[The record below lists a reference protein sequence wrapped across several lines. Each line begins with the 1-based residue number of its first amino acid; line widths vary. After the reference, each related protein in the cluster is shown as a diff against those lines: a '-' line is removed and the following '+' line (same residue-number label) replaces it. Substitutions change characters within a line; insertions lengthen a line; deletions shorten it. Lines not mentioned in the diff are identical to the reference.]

1 MILKSFKT
9 INEIVFVS
17 SISLKLGYK
26 YLKSNKG
33 GIFSFTTLLAIVG
46 LSIGISSLIVVTS
59 VMNGFEKELENRILG
74 VIPHSVLVSNAPL
87 DYELLIKK
95 VKDSNE
101 IIDAAPYISFQGL
114 ISSSYNS
121 KGVSVIGIDSD
132 YERNMSIIPEYMILG
147 SLENLNEKNSIVI
160 GSLLAANLGVYAGDE
175 INITTSD
182 IRTSIIGS
190 YPISVNL
197 KIVGIYELKTEID
210 QYMTFISHETAQ
222 KLKNLKTNQTISIR
236 LKTKNLFEADRISA
250 NVITAINQEDLSIF
264 HGSLHG
270 TLFEAIKF
278 EKLLI
283 SLMLFLIVA
292 VASILVLSTVVMT
305 VKSKEREIGIL
316 QTIGATKRQIILIFF
331 TQGIFVS
338 FIGIFIGLILGF
350 ICTLNLNNLIS
361 LIESILGRNLLEAYF
376 INYFPY
382 YIDYFQILIIC
393 FISLIISLCASL
405 IPSFR
410 AVKLNPVEILRHE

>member
-1 MILKSFKT
+1 MT
-9 INEIVFVS
+9 

-33 GIFSFTTLLAIVG
+33 GLFSFTTLLAIVG

-74 VIPHSVLVSNAPL
+74 VIPHSVLTSNDPIN

-95 VKDSNE
+95 AKDNNE
-101 IIDAAPYISFQGL
+101 IIDAAPYISIQGL
-114 ISSSYNS
+114 ISSSYDS
-121 KGVSVIGIDSD
+121 KGVSVIGIDPD
-132 YERNMSIIPEYMILG
+132 YEKNMSIVPEYMLLG

-160 GSLLAANLGVYAGDE
+160 GSLLAASLGVYAGDE

-182 IRTSIIGS
+182 IKTSIIGS

-222 KLKNLKTNQTISIR
+222 KLKNLKRNQTISIR

-250 NVITAINQEDLSIF
+250 DVLTVFDQEDLSYI
-264 HGSLHG
+264 SWKSTHG

-316 QTIGATKRQIILIFF
+316 QTIGATNRQIILIFF
-331 TQGIFVS
+331 TQGILVS
-338 FIGIFIGLILGF
+338 FIGIIIGLILGF

-361 LIESILGRNLLEAYF
+361 FIETLLGRNLLEAYF

-410 AVKLNPVEILRHE
+410 AVRLNPVEILRHE

>member
-1 MILKSFKT
+1 M
-9 INEIVFVS
+9 S

-74 VIPHSVLVSNAPL
+74 VIPHSVLVSNDPIN

-95 VKDSNE
+95 VNDNKD
-101 IIDAAPYISFQGL
+101 IIDAAPYISIQGL
-114 ISSSYNS
+114 ISSSYDS

-132 YERNMSIIPEYMILG
+132 YEKNMSIIPDYMILG

-160 GSLLAANLGVYAGDE
+160 GSLLAANLGVYVGDE

-182 IRTSIIGS
+182 IKTSIIGS

-222 KLKNLKTNQTISIR
+222 KLKNLKRNQTISIR
-236 LKTKNLFEADRISA
+236 LKTNNLFEADRISE
-250 NVITAINQEDLSIF
+250 NVIITIDKEDLSYI
-264 HGSLHG
+264 SWKSSHG

-338 FIGIFIGLILGF
+338 FIGILIGLILGF

-361 LIESILGRNLLEAYF
+361 LIEILLGRNLLEAYF

-382 YIDYFQILIIC
+382 YIDYFQIFIIC
-393 FISLIISLCASL
+393 FTSLILSLCASL

>member
-1 MILKSFKT
+1 M
-9 INEIVFVS
+9 S

-74 VIPHSVLVSNAPL
+74 VIPHSVLVSNAPIN

-114 ISSSYNS
+114 ISSSYDS
-121 KGVSVIGIDSD
+121 KGVSVIGINSD
-132 YERNMSIIPEYMILG
+132 YEKNMSIIPEYMILG

-250 NVITAINQEDLSIF
+250 NVITAINQEDLSYI
-264 HGSLHG
+264 SWKSTHG

-338 FIGIFIGLILGF
+338 FIGILIGLILGF

-361 LIESILGRNLLEAYF
+361 LIEILLGRNLLEAYF

-382 YIDYFQILIIC
+382 YIDYFQIFIIC
-393 FISLIISLCASL
+393 FTSLILSLCASL

>member
-1 MILKSFKT
+1 M
-9 INEIVFVS
+9 S

-74 VIPHSVLVSNAPL
+74 VIPHSVLVSNDPIN

-95 VKDSNE
+95 VNENKE
-101 IIDAAPYISFQGL
+101 IIDAAPYISIQGL
-114 ISSSYNS
+114 ISSSYDS

-132 YERNMSIIPEYMILG
+132 YEKNMSIIPDYMILG

-160 GSLLAANLGVYAGDE
+160 GSLLAANLGVYVGDE

-182 IRTSIIGS
+182 IKTSIIGS

-222 KLKNLKTNQTISIR
+222 KLKNLEKNQTISIR

-250 NVITAINQEDLSIF
+250 EVIEETASIPYGNYDGLSYI
-264 HGSLHG
+264 SWKSSHG

-283 SLMLFLIVA
+283 SLMLFLIIA

-331 TQGIFVS
+331 TQGLFVS
-338 FIGIFIGLILGF
+338 FLGIIIGLILGF

-361 LIESILGRNLLEAYF
+361 FIETLLGRSLLEAYF

-382 YIDYFQILIIC
+382 YIDYIQILIIC

-410 AVKLNPVEILRHE
+410 AVRLNPIEILRHE

>member
-1 MILKSFKT
+1 
-9 INEIVFVS
+9 VS

-74 VIPHSVLVSNAPL
+74 VIPHSVLVSNDPIN
-87 DYELLIKK
+87 DYGLLITKAIDNK
-95 VKDSNE
+95 E
-101 IIDAAPYISFQGL
+101 IIDAAPYISIQGL
-114 ISSSYNS
+114 ISSSYES

-132 YERNMSIIPEYMILG
+132 YEKNMSIIPDYMILG

-160 GSLLAANLGVYAGDE
+160 GSLLAANLGVYVGDE

-182 IRTSIIGS
+182 IKTSIIGS

-250 NVITAINQEDLSIF
+250 NVITAINQEDLSYI
-264 HGSLHG
+264 SWKSTHG

-338 FIGIFIGLILGF
+338 FIGILIGLILGF

-361 LIESILGRNLLEAYF
+361 LIEILLGRNLLEAYF

-382 YIDYFQILIIC
+382 YIDYFQIFIIC
-393 FISLIISLCASL
+393 FTSLILSLCASL

>member
-1 MILKSFKT
+1 
-9 INEIVFVS
+9 VS

-74 VIPHSVLVSNAPL
+74 VIPHSVLASNDPIN

-95 VKDSNE
+95 VKNNKE
-101 IIDAAPYISFQGL
+101 IIDAAPYISIQGL
-114 ISSSYNS
+114 ISSSYDS

-132 YERNMSIIPEYMILG
+132 YENNMSIIPDYMILG

-160 GSLLAANLGVYAGDE
+160 GSLLAANLGVYTGDE
-175 INITTSD
+175 VNITTSD
-182 IRTSIIGS
+182 IKTSIIGS

-222 KLKNLKTNQTISIR
+222 KLKNLKGNQTISIR
-236 LKTKNLFEADRISA
+236 LKTNNLFEADRISA
-250 NVITAINQEDLSIF
+250 NIITSIDQENLSYI
-264 HGSLHG
+264 SWKSTHG

-338 FIGIFIGLILGF
+338 FIGILIGLILGF

-361 LIESILGRNLLEAYF
+361 LIETLLGRNLLEAYF

-382 YIDYFQILIIC
+382 YIDYFQIFIIC

-410 AVKLNPVEILRHE
+410 AVRLNPVEILRHE

>member
-1 MILKSFKT
+1 M
-9 INEIVFVS
+9 S

-74 VIPHSVLVSNAPL
+74 VIPHSVLVSNDPIN

-95 VKDSNE
+95 VKNNKE
-101 IIDAAPYISFQGL
+101 IIDAAPYISIQGL
-114 ISSSYNS
+114 ISSSYDS

-132 YERNMSIIPEYMILG
+132 YENNMSIIPDYMILG

-160 GSLLAANLGVYAGDE
+160 GSLLAANLGVYTGDE
-175 INITTSD
+175 VNITTSD
-182 IRTSIIGS
+182 IKTSIIGS

-222 KLKNLKTNQTISIR
+222 KLKNLKRNQTISIR
-236 LKTKNLFEADRISA
+236 LKTNNLFEADRISA
-250 NVITAINQEDLSIF
+250 NIITSIDQENLSYI
-264 HGSLHG
+264 SWKSTHG

-338 FIGIFIGLILGF
+338 FIGILTGLILGF

-361 LIESILGRNLLEAYF
+361 LIETLLGRNLLEAYF

-382 YIDYFQILIIC
+382 YIDYFQIFIIC
-393 FISLIISLCASL
+393 FTSLIISLCASL

-410 AVKLNPVEILRHE
+410 AVRLNPVEILRHE

>member
-1 MILKSFKT
+1 
-9 INEIVFVS
+9 VS

-74 VIPHSVLVSNAPL
+74 VIPHSVLVSNDPIN

-95 VKDSNE
+95 VNDNKD
-101 IIDAAPYISFQGL
+101 IIDAAPYISIQGL
-114 ISSSYNS
+114 ISSSYDS

-132 YERNMSIIPEYMILG
+132 YEKNMSIIPDYMILG

-160 GSLLAANLGVYAGDE
+160 GSLLAANLGVYVGDE

-182 IRTSIIGS
+182 IKTSIIGS

-222 KLKNLKTNQTISIR
+222 KLKNLKRNQTISIR
-236 LKTKNLFEADRISA
+236 LKTNNLFEADRISE
-250 NVITAINQEDLSIF
+250 NVITTIDEEDLSYI
-264 HGSLHG
+264 SWKSSHG

-338 FIGIFIGLILGF
+338 FIGILIGLILGF

-361 LIESILGRNLLEAYF
+361 LIEILLGRNLLEAYF

-382 YIDYFQILIIC
+382 YIDYFQIFIIC
-393 FISLIISLCASL
+393 FTSLILSLCASL

>member
-1 MILKSFKT
+1 
-9 INEIVFVS
+9 VS

-74 VIPHSVLVSNAPL
+74 VIPHSVLVSNGPIN

-114 ISSSYNS
+114 ISSSYDS
-121 KGVSVIGIDSD
+121 KGVSVIGINSD
-132 YERNMSIIPEYMILG
+132 YEKNMSIIPEYMILG

-236 LKTKNLFEADRISA
+236 LKTKNLFEADRISS
-250 NVITAINQEDLSIF
+250 NVITAINQEDLSYI
-264 HGSLHG
+264 SWKSTHG

>member
-1 MILKSFKT
+1 M
-9 INEIVFVS
+9 S

-74 VIPHSVLVSNAPL
+74 VIPHSVLVSNDPIN

-95 VKDSNE
+95 VNENKE
-101 IIDAAPYISFQGL
+101 IIDAAPYISIQGL
-114 ISSSYNS
+114 ISSSYDS

-132 YERNMSIIPEYMILG
+132 YEKNMSIIPDYMILG

-160 GSLLAANLGVYAGDE
+160 GSLLAANLGVFIGDE

-182 IRTSIIGS
+182 IKTSIIGS

-222 KLKNLKTNQTISIR
+222 KLKNLKRNQTISIR
-236 LKTKNLFEADRISA
+236 LKTNNLFEADRISE
-250 NVITAINQEDLSIF
+250 NVITTIDEEDLSYI
-264 HGSLHG
+264 SWKSSHG

-338 FIGIFIGLILGF
+338 FIGILIGLILGF

-361 LIESILGRNLLEAYF
+361 LIEILLGRNLLEAYF

-382 YIDYFQILIIC
+382 YIDYFQIFIIC
-393 FISLIISLCASL
+393 FTSLILSLCASL

>member
-1 MILKSFKT
+1 M
-9 INEIVFVS
+9 S

-74 VIPHSVLVSNAPL
+74 VIPHSVLVSNDPIN

-95 VKDSNE
+95 VNENKE
-101 IIDAAPYISFQGL
+101 IIDAAPYISIQGL
-114 ISSSYNS
+114 ISSSYDS

-132 YERNMSIIPEYMILG
+132 YEKNMSIIPDYMILG

-160 GSLLAANLGVYAGDE
+160 GSLLAANLGVYVGDE

-182 IRTSIIGS
+182 IKTSIIGS

-222 KLKNLKTNQTISIR
+222 KLKNLKRNQTISIR
-236 LKTKNLFEADRISA
+236 LKTNNLFEADRISE
-250 NVITAINQEDLSIF
+250 NVITTIDEEDLSYI
-264 HGSLHG
+264 SWKSSHG

-338 FIGIFIGLILGF
+338 FIGILIGLILGF

-361 LIESILGRNLLEAYF
+361 LIEILLDRNLLEAYF

-382 YIDYFQILIIC
+382 YIDYFQIFIIC
-393 FISLIISLCASL
+393 FTSLILSLCASL

>member
-1 MILKSFKT
+1 M
-9 INEIVFVS
+9 S

-33 GIFSFTTLLAIVG
+33 GIFSFTTLIAIVG

-74 VIPHSVLVSNAPL
+74 VIPHSVLVSNAPIN

-114 ISSSYNS
+114 ISSSYDS
-121 KGVSVIGIDSD
+121 KGVSVIGINSD
-132 YERNMSIIPEYMILG
+132 YEKNMSIIPEYMILG

-222 KLKNLKTNQTISIR
+222 KLKNLEKNQTISIR

-250 NVITAINQEDLSIF
+250 EVIEETASIPYGNYDGLSYI
-264 HGSLHG
+264 SWKSSHG

-283 SLMLFLIVA
+283 SLMLFLIIA

-305 VKSKEREIGIL
+305 AKSKEREIGIL

-331 TQGIFVS
+331 TQGLFVS
-338 FIGIFIGLILGF
+338 FLGIIIGLILGF

-361 LIESILGRNLLEAYF
+361 FIETLLGRSLLEAYF

-382 YIDYFQILIIC
+382 YIDYIQILIIC

-410 AVKLNPVEILRHE
+410 AVRLNPIEILRHE